1 MFIYID
7 ITNENLAMPFLTLFG
22 IEHANKTVVSF
33 LYLFCVIDTLLST
46 DKKATSHCGINLL
59 FS

>member
-22 IEHANKTVVSF
+22 IEDANKTVVSF
-33 LYLFCVIDTLLST
+33 LCLFWSALLTLY
-46 DKKATSHCGINLL
+46 DLL
-59 FS
+59 IIKLQAILD